1 MHPFFDS
8 LLHLTVLTFSST
20 ARKISASFISLGCFV
35 RTYPPFVP
43 LMLFTIFFFFNF
55 KKIYGLDD
63 KLLNQVENYL
73 NQFNNI
79 SSQFIQSSSIGDQG
93 SGKIFIS
100 KPGKLRIEYKK
111 DNKFLIIADGK
122 WLHYFDTDLNE
133 IQSII
138 IEKSPAWIL
147 LKKNIN
153 LKQDFNIKKLEKK
166 KGKITLTISDKNI
179 ENIEEIKLIF
189 SVNPIRLKKWIITDN
204 QEIETTVALLNI
216 KKEKKFKPKTFEL
229 IKN

>member
-1 MHPFFDS
+1 MKKIILYI
-8 LLHLTVLTFSST
+8 LL
-20 ARKISASFISLGCFV
+20 
-35 RTYPPFVP
+35 
-43 LMLFTIFFFFNF
+43 IFFFFNF

>member
-1 MHPFFDS
+1 M
-8 LLHLTVLTFSST
+8 
-20 ARKISASFISLGCFV
+20 KKFILYIFLG
-35 RTYPPFVP
+35 
-43 LMLFTIFFFFNF
+43 FFFFYS
-55 KKIYGLDD
+55 KKIFAINE
-63 KLLNQVENYL
+63 KLLNQIENYL
-73 NQFNNI
+73 NEFDNV
-79 SSQFIQSSSIGDQG
+79 SSEFIQSSSIGSQEIG
-93 SGKIFIS
+93 EILIS

-111 DNKFLIIADGK
+111 NNKFLIVADGK

-153 LKQDFNIKKLEKK
+153 LKKDFNISKLEENS
-166 KGKITLTISDKNI
+166 GKITLTINDRNI
-179 ENIEEIKLIF
+179 ETIEKVELIF
-189 SVNPIRLKKWIITDN
+189 SKNPIKLRKWVITDT

-216 KKEKKFKPKTFEL
+216 LKKKNFKPKTFEL

>member
-1 MHPFFDS
+1 M
-8 LLHLTVLTFSST
+8 
-20 ARKISASFISLGCFV
+20 
-35 RTYPPFVP
+35 
-43 LMLFTIFFFFNF
+43 FFFFYQKEIF
-55 KKIYGLDD
+55 ALDE
-63 KLLNQVENYL
+63 KLLNKLENYL

-79 SSQFIQSSSIGDQG
+79 SSQFIQSSSEG
-93 SGKIFIS
+93 SQETGKILIS

-111 DNKFLIIADGK
+111 ENKLLIIADGK

-153 LKQDFNIKKLEKK
+153 LKKDFNIKKLEEKS
-166 KGKITLTISDKNI
+166 GKIILTLVDKNF
-179 ENIEEIKLIF
+179 ENIEKIELIF
-189 SVNPIRLKKWIITDN
+189 SASPISLKKWIVTDY
-204 QEIETTVALLNI
+204 QEVETTVALLNV
-216 KKEKKFKPKTFEL
+216 KKKKKFNPKTFKL